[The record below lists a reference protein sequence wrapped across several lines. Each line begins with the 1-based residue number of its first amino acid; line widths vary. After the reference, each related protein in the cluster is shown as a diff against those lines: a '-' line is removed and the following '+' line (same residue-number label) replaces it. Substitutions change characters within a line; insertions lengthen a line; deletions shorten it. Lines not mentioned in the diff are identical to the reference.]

1 MSNTEIYNEYGS
13 NIKSTKRRSTKSSI
27 KRNTRKINDQIAL
40 QRITKVLQR
49 HLLNNMNNICS
60 DSGECMALGGKGKT
74 AIRKY
79 FNGFT
84 DFNYVEP
91 PIQSIGNESG
101 NGFVKQ
107 ITYTRNKYSAYAI
120 LKSSKNTTSDNLA
133 YEFAVGQYINKL
145 CNRFPC
151 FLETYGLY
159 YYDEDSSWEYM
170 KNNEVK
176 DVNFLKEKLI
186 GKKTSGYDIDYISA
200 CKNSNYASILLENV
214 NSAVTLYDI
223 IIPLMETYTDID
235 GKTSYNYNNLK
246 PFAQDELPFIL
257 FQIYFALSILSETF
271 THYDLHINN
280 VLIYTLDSNKYL
292 QYHYHYKDGKTVS
305 FKSKYIAK
313 IIDYGRSFFNDEE
326 AKMDSK
332 KIRASLCVEP
342 SCNPKWEGECG
353 KFQGFA
359 SLRGLSN
366 ESSEL
371 NESNGYIDS
380 TNANYSHD
388 LLLIHQ
394 LKNILM
400 KKIFNG
406 SGIFKLFRN
415 LNYNSDFGTVA
426 MKTDIEPKMSKKP
439 KKRNEITILDFNINN
454 VNDLSR
460 QLKYLIVNNFGKIM
474 GTNES
479 NYSLYKTIDEN
490 VKIMYTKIG
499 DLHIYEDG
507 THMKYIPNSY

>member
-13 NIKSTKRRSTKSSI
+13 NIKSTKRRSTKSLI

-40 QRITKVLQR
+40 QRITKVLRR

-60 DSGECMALGGKGKT
+60 DSGECMALGGKGKN

-91 PIQSIGNESG
+91 PIQSIGNVSG

-120 LKSSKNTTSDNLA
+120 LKSSQNATSDNLA

-159 YYDEDSSWEYM
+159 YYDEESSWEYM
-170 KNNEVK
+170 KNNEIT
-176 DVNFLKEKLI
+176 DANFLKEKLI

-200 CKNSNYASILLENV
+200 CAKSKYASILLENV
-214 NSAVTLYDI
+214 NSAVTLFDI
-223 IIPLMETYTDID
+223 ADSLIIKDTD
-235 GKTSYNYNNLK
+235 NYEKAYKNLK
-246 PFAQDELPFIL
+246 PFLQDELPFIL

-271 THYDLHINN
+271 THYDLHIHN

-313 IIDYGRSFFNDEE
+313 IIDYGRSFFNDKE

-332 KIRASLCVEP
+332 KIRASLCEID
-342 SCNPKWEGECG
+342 SCNQEEKCG

-359 SLRGLSN
+359 SLRG
-366 ESSEL
+366 ETIEL

-388 LLLIHQ
+388 LLLIHK
-394 LKNILM
+394 LKYLFIN
-400 KKIFNG
+400 KIYKFSNLG
-406 SGIFKLFRN
+406 ELFDK
-415 LNYNSDFGTVA
+415 LNYNSDYGTIA

-460 QLKYLIVNNFGKIM
+460 HLKYLIINDFRNIM
-474 GTNES
+474 GINES
-479 NYSLYKTIDEN
+479 NYSLYETIDEN